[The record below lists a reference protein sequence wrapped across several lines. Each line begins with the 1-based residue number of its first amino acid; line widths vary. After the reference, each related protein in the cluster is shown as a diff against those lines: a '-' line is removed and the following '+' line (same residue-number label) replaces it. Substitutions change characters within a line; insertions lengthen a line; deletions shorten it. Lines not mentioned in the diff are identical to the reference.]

1 METIRTRSLP
11 RGVGHAARDARRAGQ
26 QCTVLLPELEGDGGV
41 VGGRWWDWQQ
51 ALGLDQPHSSGEGVQ
66 GWGYF
71 QKEKTRSLRITCGF
85 GAGQDATKAGKRPS
99 HHPLI
104 CPLLVRNRRSL
115 PCHKKRL
122 LKQRE
127 LI

>member
-1 METIRTRSLP
+1 MGLAASSRFGSATQLGGGGA
-11 RGVGHAARDARRAGQ
+11 GVGVLVWGGQ
-26 QCTVLLPELEGDGGV
+26 CHNPFVFEHQNCGGV
-41 VGGRWWDWQQ
+41 GVLGG
-51 ALGLDQPHSSGEGVQ
+51 
-66 GWGYF
+66 GYF